1 MPKKRKLSYEQED
14 KVYLTIV
21 LEMLAII
28 CFSSTKN
35 DWNAQEAIWSGTFN
49 LDFLSLIIWSRMFWL
64 SVT

>member
-35 DWNAQEAIWSGTFN
+35 DWNAQEAI
-49 LDFLSLIIWSRMFWL
+49 
-64 SVT
+64 